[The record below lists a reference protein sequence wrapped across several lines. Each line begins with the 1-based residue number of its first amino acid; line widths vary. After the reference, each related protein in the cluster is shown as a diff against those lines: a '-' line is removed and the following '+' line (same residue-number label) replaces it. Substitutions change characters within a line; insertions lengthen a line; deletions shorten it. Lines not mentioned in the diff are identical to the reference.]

1 MLFVFGLIR
10 TCKALPNFAQRCG
23 HLRGQSALLS
33 ENRKPPAYRATLL
46 YSSRSQTPAV
56 APLDLIEITW
66 PLDSL
71 P

>member
-33 ENRKPPAYRATLL
+33 ENRKPPAYTATLL
-46 YSSRSQTPAV
+46 LNT
-56 APLDLIEITW
+56 
-66 PLDSL
+66 
-71 P
+71 

>member
-33 ENRKPPAYRATLL
+33 ENRKPPAYRATFLPIRWAQVETAL
-46 YSSRSQTPAV
+46 TF
-56 APLDLIEITW
+56 LFITV
-66 PLDSL
+66 
-71 P
+71 